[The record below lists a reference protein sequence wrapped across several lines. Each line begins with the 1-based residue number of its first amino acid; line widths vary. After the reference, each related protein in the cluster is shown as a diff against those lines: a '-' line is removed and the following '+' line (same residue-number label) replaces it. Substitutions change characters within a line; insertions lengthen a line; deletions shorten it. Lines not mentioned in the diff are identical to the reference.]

1 MKKFIKTWSYR
12 FDATFIPCMIVY
24 AIMTII
30 NTQCIYNTKQSDFI
44 SLGEWFTNNHLE
56 FVFLGSFLAIV
67 MVHVMFL
74 QRYYLFRPVQRRLML
89 LPQSRLI
96 LYLSELLTISITLIA
111 LSVLQGL
118 FWTMAIVHFHGSI
131 DMNIVLPSVYE
142 SIIIFQLYGN
152 GLNTIFNYCYFV
164 SLAGLIILLIC
175 GGHKSFSI
183 LARIALV
190 LVICLFFIYVK
201 FIDERFYVFSINI
214 FLIITLIW
222 EPYRLYKDNKAGV

>member
-44 SLGEWFTNNHLE
+44 SLGEWFTNSHLE

-190 LVICLFFIYVK
+190 IVICLFFVYINY
-201 FIDERFYVFSINI
+201 IDERFYVFGVNA
-214 FLIITLIW
+214 FLIITFIW

>member
-44 SLGEWFTNNHLE
+44 SLGEWFTKNHLE
-56 FVFLGSFLAIV
+56 FVFLGAFLAIV

-222 EPYRLYKDNKAGV
+222 EPYRIYKDNKAGV

>member
-30 NTQCIYNTKQSDFI
+30 NTQCIFNTKPSDFI
-44 SLGEWFTNNHLE
+44 SMGEWFTNNHLE

-152 GLNTIFNYCYFV
+152 GLNTFIIYGYFFCI
-164 SLAGLIILLIC
+164 AGLIILLIC
-175 GGHKSFSI
+175 GGRKQFSI
-183 LARIALV
+183 PARIAILLAICV
-190 LVICLFFIYVK
+190 LTLYRN
-201 FIDERFYVFSINI
+201 FIDDRFYVYSFNA
-214 FLIITLIW
+214 FLIYVFIYN
-222 EPYRLYKDNKAGV
+222 PYRLYKDNKAGV

>member
-24 AIMTII
+24 AIMAII
-30 NTQCIYNTKQSDFI
+30 NAQCIYQTKQSDFI
-44 SLGEWFTNNHLE
+44 SMGEWFTNNHLE
-56 FVFLGSFLAIV
+56 FVFLGAFLAIV

-89 LPQSRLI
+89 LPQSRFI

-111 LSVLQGL
+111 VSVLQGMM
-118 FWTMAIVHFHGSI
+118 WTLALIHFHGSL

-142 SIIIFQLYGN
+142 SIIMFQLYGN
-152 GLNTIFNYCYFV
+152 GFTTFFNYCYFF

-175 GGHKSFSI
+175 GGHKSFSV
-183 LARIALV
+183 LGRIALV
-190 LVICLFFIYVK
+190 LVICIFFIYSH
-201 FIDERFYVFSINI
+201 FIDERFYIFGINI
-214 FLIITLIW
+214 ILIMMSIR
-222 EPYRLYKDNKAGV
+222 EPYLLYKGNKVGV

>member
-30 NTQCIYNTKQSDFI
+30 NTQCIYQTKQSDFI
-44 SLGEWFTNNHLE
+44 SMGEWFTNSHLE

>member
-44 SLGEWFTNNHLE
+44 SLGEWFTKNHLE
-56 FVFLGSFLAIV
+56 FVFLGAFLAIV

-89 LPQSRLI
+89 LPQSRAI

-111 LSVLQGL
+111 VSVLQGL

-164 SLAGLIILLIC
+164 SLAGLIIILIC

-222 EPYRLYKDNKAGV
+222 EPYRIYKDNKAGV

>member
-30 NTQCIYNTKQSDFI
+30 NTQCIFNTKPSDFI
-44 SLGEWFTNNHLE
+44 SMGEWFTNNHLE

-89 LPQSRLI
+89 LPQSRAI

-111 LSVLQGL
+111 VSVLQGL
-118 FWTMAIVHFHGSI
+118 MWTLALIHFHGSI

-190 LVICLFFIYVK
+190 LVICLFFIYLK